1 MSNIESL
8 KAGRGSAIAFAA
20 ALAGTAAG
28 AGTVLWLPFYRG
40 SIADL
45 SGSGRMEW
53 PIRLLLIIAGF
64 LLAVPGGGIMP
75 WSHGQMAWIALSTL
89 APTLALAW
97 WFTCRGRA
105 VAL

>member
-1 MSNIESL
+1 MFI
-8 KAGRGSAIAFAA
+8 G
-20 ALAGTAAG
+20 
-28 AGTVLWLPFYRG
+28 
-40 SIADL
+40 DL
-45 SGSGRMEW
+45 RGSGRMEW
-53 PIRLLLIIAGF
+53 PIRLLLIVAGF

-105 VAL
+105 VAI